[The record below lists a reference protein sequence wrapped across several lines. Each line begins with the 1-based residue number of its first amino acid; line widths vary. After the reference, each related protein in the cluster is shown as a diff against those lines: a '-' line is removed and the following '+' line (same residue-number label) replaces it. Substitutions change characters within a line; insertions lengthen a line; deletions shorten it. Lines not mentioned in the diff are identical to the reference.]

1 MKDHHL
7 RARLPGDE
15 YQALKKDADG
25 QGLTISEFVRN
36 VILCHRQAVAQEQ
49 FLAQVGNTLA
59 ALSAAP
65 AAAPTG
71 TDSEPLLAEL
81 LFLVRELVA
90 ERNAQVLGRV
100 ANQLNSLYPQR
111 KKL

>member
-15 YQALKKDADG
+15 YAALKKDADA
-25 QGLTISEFVRN
+25 QGLTISEYVRN
-36 VILCHRQAVAQEQ
+36 VILCHRQALAQEQ
-49 FLAQVGNTLA
+49 FLAQVGTTLA

-65 AAAPTG
+65 ATAPAG
-71 TDSEPLLAEL
+71 TDHEPLLAEL
-81 LFLVRELVA
+81 LFLTRELVA
-90 ERNAQVLGRV
+90 ERNAQVLGRI
-100 ANQLNSLYPQR
+100 AHQLNHLYPER